1 MAMLQTTLGQLVN
14 SWASINKLME
24 CELPPHASLRLA
36 RFVRVALPEWEQ
48 FEQKRQELIKRYGEA
63 NTNGDLVVTP
73 EHMPEF
79 TSQLNKLMAE
89 PLELPHP
96 RLKDSD
102 ILDVKGLSSY
112 HFFGLVWLFA
122 EDGQQ
127 EE

>member
-24 CELPPHASLRLA
+24 CELPAHASLRLA

-48 FEQKRQELIKRYGEA
+48 FEAKRQELIKRYGEA
-63 NTNGDLVVTP
+63 GANGDLVVTP
-73 EHMPEF
+73 ENMPEF
-79 TSQLNKLMAE
+79 TTQLHKLLAE

-112 HFFGLVWLFA
+112 HFFGLVWLFD
-122 EDGQQ
+122 DGQQ
-127 EE
+127 EEG

>member
-1 MAMLQTTLGQLVN
+1 MGTLNTTLGQLVN

-24 CELPPHASLRLA
+24 CELPAHASLRLA
-36 RFVRVALPEWEQ
+36 RFVREALPEWEQ
-48 FEQKRQELIKRYGEA
+48 FEAKRQELIKKFGEA
-63 NTNGDLVVTP
+63 GPNGDLVVT
-73 EHMPEF
+73 EANMPEF
-79 TSQLNKLMAE
+79 TAQLNKLMAE

-122 EDGQQ
+122 EGGTEGD
-127 EE
+127 

>member
-24 CELPPHASLRLA
+24 CELPAHASLRLA

-48 FEQKRQELIKRYGEA
+48 FEQKRQELIKKFGEA
-63 NTNGDLVVTP
+63 GANGDLVVTA
-73 EHMPEF
+73 ENMPEF
-79 TSQLNKLMAE
+79 TTQLNKLLAE

-112 HFFGLVWLFA
+112 HFFGLVWLFD
-122 EDGQQ
+122 DGQQ

>member
-1 MAMLQTTLGQLVN
+1 MGTLNTTLGQLVN
-14 SWASINKLME
+14 SWVSVNKLME
-24 CELPPHASLRLA
+24 CELPAHASLRLA

-63 NTNGDLVVTP
+63 GANGDLVVTP

-79 TSQLNKLMAE
+79 TRQLNKLLAE

-112 HFFGLVWLFA
+112 HFFGLVWLFD
-122 EDGQQ
+122 DGQQ
-127 EE
+127 EES

>member
-48 FEQKRQELIKRYGEA
+48 FEQKRQELIKKFGEA
-63 NTNGDLVVTP
+63 GANGDLVVTA
-73 EHMPEF
+73 ENMPEF
-79 TSQLNKLMAE
+79 TKQLNKLLAE

-96 RLKDSD
+96 KLKDSD

-112 HFFGLVWLFA
+112 HFFGLVWLFD
-122 EDGQQ
+122 DGQQ

>member
-24 CELPPHASLRLA
+24 CELPAHASLRLA

-48 FEQKRQELIKRYGEA
+48 FEAKRQELIKKFGEA
-63 NTNGDLVVTP
+63 GANGDLVVTA
-73 EHMPEF
+73 ENMPEF
-79 TSQLNKLMAE
+79 TTQLNKLLAE

-102 ILDVKGLSSY
+102 IFDVKGLSSY